1 MPAGTRLET
10 HVRAAGYKL
19 TPPRRAVLGV
29 FGQDEHLSPEEILR
43 RAKKSHPRL
52 GRATVYRTLEL
63 LTELGIMRPIYLH
76 GGRPLFTRIES
87 GHHHL
92 VCSRC
97 DKITELAG
105 DDLAGTI
112 ARLAKQNNFEIRS
125 QLLEVYG
132 VCSKCRKRK

>member
-1 MPAGTRLET
+1 MAAGTRLET
-10 HVRAAGYKL
+10 HIRAAGFKL
-19 TPPRRAVLGV
+19 TPPRRAVLSV
-29 FGQDEHLSPEEILR
+29 FGKDEHLSPEEIFR
-43 RAKKSHPRL
+43 RARKSHPRL

-63 LTELGIMRPIYLH
+63 LTDLGIMRPIYLH
-76 GGRPLFTRIES
+76 GGRPVFTRIEG

-105 DDLAGTI
+105 DGLAETI
-112 ARLAKQNNFEIRS
+112 KRLAKRNHFEIRS

-132 VCSKCRKRK
+132 VCAKCRKRK